1 MLSTIILYMH
11 VRSVYN
17 FANIMK
23 ISVSRLEEISKCF
36 WEERILSRI
45 AVDVF
50 FPKEEPSQSL
60 AGLIIS

>member
-1 MLSTIILYMH
+1 MASLNILVYQSKRIIDCLDSLIYLGRFMLSTIILYMH

-36 WEERILSRI
+36 
-45 AVDVF
+45 
-50 FPKEEPSQSL
+50 
-60 AGLIIS
+60 

>member
-1 MLSTIILYMH
+1 MASLNILIYQSKRIIDCLDSLIYLGRFMLSTIILYMH

-36 WEERILSRI
+36 
-45 AVDVF
+45 
-50 FPKEEPSQSL
+50 
-60 AGLIIS
+60 